1 MDIEQIKLVVDAV
14 VKLGEQGKGA
24 FIVWVVMDKAL
35 PFIGWMAALGV
46 VAKVLL
52 RLIAGLTS
60 PMEATLK
67 SLRKPLGVFCYD
79 SDNLTDEHM
88 AAIQEAVR
96 KLTDKK

>member
-52 RLIAGLTS
+52 RLIAGLTTRARS
-60 PMEATLK
+60 
-67 SLRKPLGVFCYD
+67 R
-79 SDNLTDEHM
+79 
-88 AAIQEAVR
+88 
-96 KLTDKK
+96 